1 LTKIIFNGP
10 FFFYNLPKIFKMK
23 VVYKVI
29 SITILS
35 MFCFTACDNEP
46 LPGDIDLNNSAT
58 PGTVNV
64 SEAEIIGT
72 WELSDHSINID
83 QAISVNFEGQQ
94 INSNQ
99 DISIN
104 QQSGDVT
111 ISFTDNGEYTSEGS
125 ATVELTGT
133 QDGVSIP
140 SSTETIE
147 TPFSSGTWSVSD
159 GVLTMTNSDGSNNLL
174 IIAYSG
180 NGMVLFTNENLP
192 VLSESTFSN
201 LIPDPSELL
210 GIGDIFDLEFDIEQE
225 LEAEFS
231 LSKVE

>member
-1 LTKIIFNGP
+1 
-10 FFFYNLPKIFKMK
+10 MK

-35 MFCFTACDNEP
+35 IFCFTACDNEP
-46 LPGDIDLNNSAT
+46 LPEDIDLNNPAT
-58 PGTVNV
+58 PDPGTVNV
-64 SEAEIIGT
+64 TEAEIIGT

-83 QAISVNFEGQQ
+83 QAISVIFEGEQ

-99 DISIN
+99 VINVN

-125 ATVELTGT
+125 VTAELTGT

-140 SSTETIE
+140 SSTDTIE
-147 TPFSSGTWSVSD
+147 TPFSAGTWSVSD
-159 GVLTMTNSDGSNNLL
+159 GVLTMTNSDGSNDLF

-180 NGMVLFTNENLP
+180 NTMVLFTNENLP
-192 VLSESTFSN
+192 VLSESFSN

-210 GIGDIFDLEFDIEQE
+210 GLGDIFDLDFDIEQE
-225 LEAEFS
+225 LQAEFN